1 MANKNPERKLTDTFI
16 KTLNKPGRHGD
27 ARGGH
32 GLSVKVRRTA
42 LGERT
47 GRGGWAKTWCQRIK
61 INGRRVDLGLG
72 SYPVVSLA
80 MARDKALDN
89 AKRVKKG
96 EDIRKP
102 PPTIPTVAEAFKA
115 VIKDLSLRGE
125 GPQTLGNW
133 QRSLAY
139 CKRISSMPVSQV
151 TARCARNHQTP
162 VA

>member
-16 KTLNKPGRHGD
+16 KTLNKPGRRGD

-32 GLSVKVRRTA
+32 GLSLKVRRTA

-47 GRGGWAKTWCQRIK
+47 GRGGWAKTWRQRIK

-89 AKRVKKG
+89 AKRVKK
-96 EDIRKP
+96 
-102 PPTIPTVAEAFKA
+102 A
-115 VIKDLSLRGE
+115 
-125 GPQTLGNW
+125 
-133 QRSLAY
+133 
-139 CKRISSMPVSQV
+139 RISGNRPRRFPRSQ
-151 TARCARNHQTP
+151 RRSKL
-162 VA
+162 